1 MLSNKDK
8 NYIIKYQG
16 SQTQDFHNYLTSPEI
31 RDNILSPILMEISD
45 LLNLDNLNKFRL
57 AAFDD
62 QVLHFLLK
70 DLNEQKELPNKINH
84 IIYYCLAKSK
94 ELILDV
100 NYLFFEALVSMY
112 PLSKSKF
119 YPQPNEP
126 VLSWVNKKFES
137 LVKHSTPQKS
147 QAFYDAYLL
156 AGVTMSDNTA
166 TQIKKLKAAILDGED
181 CLKQVE
187 ENRLKST
194 NSHMSFIFDHAKKNI
209 DYNISYW
216 QNIMIK
222 ISFV

>member
-84 IIYYCLAKSK
+84 IIYVGKRGGKY
-94 ELILDV
+94 
-100 NYLFFEALVSMY
+100 
-112 PLSKSKF
+112 
-119 YPQPNEP
+119 
-126 VLSWVNKKFES
+126 
-137 LVKHSTPQKS
+137 
-147 QAFYDAYLL
+147 
-156 AGVTMSDNTA
+156 
-166 TQIKKLKAAILDGED
+166 IKKDGGFK
-181 CLKQVE
+181 LLRK
-187 ENRLKST
+187 R
-194 NSHMSFIFDHAKKNI
+194 F
-209 DYNISYW
+209 
-216 QNIMIK
+216 
-222 ISFV
+222 

>member
-1 MLSNKDK
+1 MNETT
-8 NYIIKYQG
+8 YAM
-16 SQTQDFHNYLTSPEI
+16 P
-31 RDNILSPILMEISD
+31 ILSS
-45 LLNLDNLNKFRL
+45 LDR
-57 AAFDD
+57 
-62 QVLHFLLK
+62 
-70 DLNEQKELPNKINH
+70 
-84 IIYYCLAKSK
+84 
-94 ELILDV
+94 
-100 NYLFFEALVSMY
+100 
-112 PLSKSKF
+112 
-119 YPQPNEP
+119 
-126 VLSWVNKKFES
+126 
-137 LVKHSTPQKS
+137 HSNPEKS

-194 NSHMSFIFDHAKKNI
+194 NPHMSFIFDHAKKNI